1 MKPSRSERGVAT
13 LELVMCM
20 PIILALMVGI
30 VWLGYSVIGQSEV
43 TIEARH
49 KAWKERFDGSGG
61 KPLFFL
67 ADDFKTEEATTEV
80 KISPMFDDVSP
91 PESSHD
97 IAAGTWDHQAVDMN
111 RAPNWEHYLTA
122 AVNAKTGGMQVAYS
136 GADNFLNELKNIGAD
151 AIRDQVEKIFS
162 DFLDNPFSG
171 FTGEANSGKDENDQK
186 TREERA
192 RLTEKIAAVRT
203 EIDEVNEHVKEIE
216 KELDEAEDKD
226 EKAIIEVKLE
236 VTKNKL
242 KRLKSELKWLE
253 QDLKAID

>member
-1 MKPSRSERGVAT
+1 MKRSSSPRGVAT

-20 PIILALMVGI
+20 PIILVLMVGI

-49 KAWKERFDGSGG
+49 KAWQERFDGSDG

-67 ADDFKTEEATTEV
+67 ADDFRTEEATTEV
-80 KISPMFDDVSP
+80 KVSPLFDDISP

-97 IAAGTWDHQAVDMN
+97 IAVGTWDHQAVDMN
-111 RAPNWEHYLTA
+111 RPPSWEHYLTA
-122 AVNAKTGGMQVAYS
+122 AVNAKTGDMQVAYS

-171 FTGEANSGKDENDQK
+171 YTGGANSGKDENDQEARAEK
-186 TREERA
+186 A
-192 RLTEKIAAVRT
+192 RLTEKIGAVEA
-203 EIDEVNEHVKEIE
+203 EIDEVEERIDEIE
-216 KELDEAEDKD
+216 KELDEAEDEDQK
-226 EKAIIEVKLE
+226 EIIDARLE
-236 VTKNKL
+236 VSKNKL
-242 KRLKSELKWLE
+242 KRLKSELKWLQ
-253 QDLKAID
+253 QDMKAID